1 MQLHG
6 YTALIILQVS
16 IQMYLRGKADPML
29 KVVGCHFCMPS
40 VVLQVLLKPTV
51 IQVYQLL
58 FLAHRLLSDLPSRI

>member
-1 MQLHG
+1 MELHG

-29 KVVGCHFCMPS
+29 KAVGCHFCMPS
-40 VVLQVLLKPTV
+40 VVLLKPTV